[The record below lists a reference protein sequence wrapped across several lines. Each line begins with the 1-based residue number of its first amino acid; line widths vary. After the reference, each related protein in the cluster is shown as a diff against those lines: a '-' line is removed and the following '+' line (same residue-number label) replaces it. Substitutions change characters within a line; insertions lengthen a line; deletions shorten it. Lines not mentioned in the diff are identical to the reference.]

1 MARLKKPINYIEELL
16 KKPKSKTVGEK
27 LRGQYY
33 KWIKSLKIED
43 FCFFLDLIEKNRKV
57 IGLAQFFGKFRA
69 YSFEEY
75 VYRLLKQKCSIP
87 EKFEVYWGEK
97 CRISK
102 PNEEEYC
109 MEADI
114 IIGKKQNQ
122 CVKPKI
128 VIDTKVE
135 LDASRFKNALASFML
150 IKRANLKAKCFLVY
164 LKKEV
169 DEALLHL
176 ADFWIDG
183 IYNFSWKVGE
193 IEKFLYD
200 IQVAL
205 KVEH

>member
-27 LRGQYY
+27 LREQYY

-43 FCFFLDLIEKNRKV
+43 FCLFLDLIEKNRQV

-114 IIGKKQNQ
+114 IIGKKQDQ

-150 IKRANLKAKCFLVY
+150 IKRAHRKAKCFLVY
-164 LKKEV
+164 IKKEIG
-169 DEALLHL
+169 DTLPQL
-176 ADFWIDG
+176 ASSWFDG
-183 IYNFSWKVGE
+183 IYSFNLRMNESR
-193 IEKFLYD
+193 KFLTI
-200 IQVAL
+200 IQRYVSA
-205 KVEH
+205 